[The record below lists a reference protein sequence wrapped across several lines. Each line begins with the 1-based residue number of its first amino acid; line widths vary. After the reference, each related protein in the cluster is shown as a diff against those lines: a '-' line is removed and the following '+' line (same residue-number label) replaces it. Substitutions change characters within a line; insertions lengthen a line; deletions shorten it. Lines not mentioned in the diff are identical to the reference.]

1 MRTRQQ
7 AHGITYHDAPAR
19 PCRIEPNTSM
29 NLREQVEQLL
39 PNWESWYP
47 TLFDAACDLGLLRA
61 RVCSLSSL
69 LLSNRHASIQGEAL
83 QAFREQWSVEQDPEV
98 DGRPE
103 RHESGAESRTP
114 TGDDAG

>member
-1 MRTRQQ
+1 
-7 AHGITYHDAPAR
+7 
-19 PCRIEPNTSM
+19 M

-47 TLFDAACDLGLLRA
+47 TLFDAACDLGLIRA

-69 LLSNRHASIQGEAL
+69 LLSHRHASIQGEAL
-83 QAFREQWSVEQDPEV
+83 QAFRQQWSVEEDGEV

-103 RHESGAESRTP
+103 QHAAGAERRTP
-114 TGDDAG
+114 ADTSDD

>member
-1 MRTRQQ
+1 M
-7 AHGITYHDAPAR
+7 AYHDDCAQ
-19 PCRIEPNTSM
+19 PCRIEPNSAM

-69 LLSNRHASIQGEAL
+69 LLSNRHASVQGEAL
-83 QAFREQWSVEQDPEV
+83 QAFREQWSVEQDPEI

-103 RHESGAESRTP
+103 RIEAGAESRTS
-114 TGDDAG
+114 GDDDGG

>member
-1 MRTRQQ
+1 
-7 AHGITYHDAPAR
+7 
-19 PCRIEPNTSM
+19 M

-69 LLSNRHASIQGEAL
+69 LLSNRHAGIQDEAIR
-83 QAFREQWSVEQDPEV
+83 AFREQWSVEPDPEV
-98 DGRPE
+98 DGRTEPA
-103 RHESGAESRTP
+103 RPGADSRTAHE
-114 TGDDAG
+114 DEAG

>member
-1 MRTRQQ
+1 
-7 AHGITYHDAPAR
+7 
-19 PCRIEPNTSM
+19 M

-47 TLFDAACDLGLLRA
+47 TLFDAACDLGLIRA

-69 LLSNRHASIQGEAL
+69 LLSHRHASIQGEAL
-83 QAFREQWSVEQDPEV
+83 QAFRQQWSVEEDPEI

-103 RHESGAESRTP
+103 RNRAAAESRTP
-114 TGDDAG
+114 ADPDPE

>member
-1 MRTRQQ
+1 MQARQQ
-7 AHGITYHDAPAR
+7 AHGIAYHDGPAR
-19 PCRIEPNTSM
+19 PCRNTTM

-69 LLSNRHASIQGEAL
+69 LLSNRPASIQGEAL

-103 RHESGAESRTP
+103 RVGAGADSRTAS
-114 TGDDAG
+114 GDDAE